1 MKIGIC
7 LGFGVFCF
15 YMVKHFI
22 TLDNITVR
30 LQDKLIL
37 QNSFWQ
43 IEWDQHW
50 AILGP
55 NGSGKSTLV
64 RALWGGVPLRSGR
77 IHFGF
82 GDPKTSSHLVPQ
94 RERIGYVSFETHQR
108 LMEHEEMLEELREFA
123 GKKDETTTARDVILS
138 GISTNREVTPEDE
151 KRLIEIADL
160 LGLRS
165 FFERGITLLST
176 GEMRKTL
183 IARALMK
190 SPKLLILDEPFDG
203 LDEGSRAS
211 LAESINHLMTTPIR
225 VILVTHRA
233 EEIAPNITH
242 VLFVKKGRLFM
253 QGPKEELLTSEWVS
267 KLFDSDLLVEKED
280 GKYRVSYGV
289 EKTKKIDLTFFYRDV
304 LDGGPDVLIQMK
316 DTTVKYGDFIAL
328 DRFNW
333 TMKQGENW
341 AILGPNGSGK
351 STILRLILGEN
362 LQGYANQV
370 TLFGRQK
377 GTGETLW
384 EIKKRIGVVSSELQ
398 IQYRKKM
405 SAYDVIASGFYD
417 SIGLY
422 QYPTKEQEVV
432 VDGWI
437 ELLSIGDIAR
447 ESFHRL
453 SYGQKRMILLAR
465 AMVKPPLL
473 LILDEP
479 CHGLDLLNR
488 RRILNIVEMIGETK
502 TNILFVTNHKDEI
515 LNCITHVIR
524 LQKGKVVS
532 QGKKEEVL

>member
-1 MKIGIC
+1 
-7 LGFGVFCF
+7 
-15 YMVKHFI
+15 MVKHFI

-43 IEWDQHW
+43 IESDQHW

-82 GDPKTSSHLVPQ
+82 GDPKVSSSLVPQ

-123 GKKDETTTARDVILS
+123 GKRDETTTARDVILS
-138 GISTNREVTPEDE
+138 GITTNREMTPEDE
-151 KRLIEIADL
+151 RKLLEIAAL
-160 LGLRS
+160 LGLQS
-165 FFERGITLLST
+165 LLERGITLLST

-203 LDEGSRAS
+203 LDENSRAS
-211 LAESINHLMTTPIR
+211 LADSINQLMTTSLR

-242 VLFVKKGRLFM
+242 VLFVKKGKLFM

-267 KLFDSDLLVEKED
+267 KLFDSDLLVEKT
-280 GKYRVSYGV
+280 GGRYRVSYGA

-304 LDGGPDVLIQMK
+304 LDGGPDILIQMK
-316 DTTVKYGDFIAL
+316 DTTVKYGDFVAL
-328 DRFNW
+328 DRFDW

-370 TLFGRQK
+370 TLFGRKK

-384 EIKKRIGVVSSELQ
+384 EIKKRMGVVSSELQ

-422 QYPTKEQEVV
+422 QYPTKEQEVI

-437 ELLSIGDIAR
+437 EILSIGDIAR

-502 TNILFVTNHKDEI
+502 TNILFVTNHRDEI

>member
-7 LGFGVFCF
+7 LGFGAFCF

-30 LQDKLIL
+30 LQDRLIL

-43 IEWDQHW
+43 IESDQHW

-82 GDPKTSSHLVPQ
+82 GDPKTSSPLVPQ

-151 KRLIEIADL
+151 KKLLEIADL
-160 LGLRS
+160 LGLQS
-165 FFERGITLLST
+165 LLERGITLLST
-176 GEMRKTL
+176 GEIRKTL

-532 QGKKEEVL
+532 QGRKEEVL

>member
-1 MKIGIC
+1 
-7 LGFGVFCF
+7 
-15 YMVKHFI
+15 MVKHFI

-43 IEWDQHW
+43 IESDQHW

-151 KRLIEIADL
+151 KRLIETADL

-165 FFERGITLLST
+165 LLERGITLLST

-203 LDEGSRAS
+203 LDEGSRTS

-267 KLFDSDLLVEKED
+267 KLFDSDLLVEKVD

-316 DTTVKYGDFIAL
+316 DTTVQYGDFVAL

-370 TLFGRQK
+370 TLFGRKK

-422 QYPTKEQEVV
+422 QYPTREQEVV

-447 ESFHRL
+447 EPFHRL

-488 RRILNIVEMIGETK
+488 RRILNITEMIGETK

-524 LQKGKVVS
+524 LQKGKAVS